1 MIKKPW
7 FADFNL
13 LLVAFV
19 WGTTFVIV
27 QRAIAFLEPYS
38 FNTVRFS
45 LAGLILLL
53 IICIYKR
60 ESFIEFKNDNLL
72 KSGMIL
78 GFWLFLGYGFQTVGL
93 LYTTSSKAGF
103 ITGLSV
109 VLVPLFSYLF
119 LKNKLNWQ
127 IGISSLLA
135 VIGLYLL
142 TIHNSFSINI
152 GDGYVLLCAI
162 SFALHIVFTGKFAK
176 TFNALSLT
184 VVQLFTVSL
193 LSFITALV
201 TEDWRGIFVSKMIF
215 QPEVLTALLITS
227 LFATALAFLAQTHFQ
242 SFTTPARVALI
253 FAMEPVFAAITAF
266 IMQGEVLGSKALIG
280 CTLILFGMILS
291 ELKLSDFSFKRKQKE
306 WDIN

>member
-27 QRAIAFLEPYS
+27 QKAIAFLEPYS
-38 FNTVRFS
+38 FNTVRFFI
-45 LAGLILLL
+45 AAILLL
-53 IICIYKR
+53 FIVYFFKR
-60 ESFIEFKNDNLL
+60 ISFKEFRNKHLL
-72 KSGMIL
+72 RSGLIL

-109 VLVPLFSYLF
+109 VLVPLFSYVL
-119 LKNKLNWQ
+119 LKQRLDWQ
-127 IGISSLLA
+127 IGMSSVLA
-135 VIGLYLL
+135 VFGLYLL
-142 TIHNSFSINI
+142 TIHDRFSLNI

-176 TFNALSLT
+176 SFDALGLT
-184 VVQLFTVSL
+184 VVQLFTVSI
-193 LSFITALV
+193 LSLITALF
-201 TEDWRGIFVSKMIF
+201 TERWQGIFAMNMLLKS
-215 QPEVLTALLITS
+215 EVITALLITS
-227 LFATALAFLAQTHFQ
+227 LFATALAFLAQTYFQ
-242 SFTTPARVALI
+242 SYTTPARVALI

-266 IMQGEVLGSKALIG
+266 IVLNERLGSKALIG
-280 CTLILFGMILS
+280 CILILFGMILS
-291 ELKLSDFSFKRKQKE
+291 ELKYTDVTFKKKKRVGF
-306 WDIN
+306 